1 MVCLAGVGATGIAAA
16 DLTQGELFA
25 SYTAVYVGY
34 SLLGPAMWM
43 LALGYAFMRSAP
55 VQRVAGA
62 VFGAQY
68 LGLFLG
74 FSLVEG
80 LVSGPLASQGQS
92 LGPLVVLPG
101 ALVLGAAHVA
111 LFPERSLLELSPRLF
126 GLGPASIE
134 DRCEQVA
141 ATYGLTPRE
150 TQVLSLLARGRDAGF
165 ICDELGVSR
174 NTVNV
179 HRKGVF
185 AKLGV
190 HSQQEFLSV
199 VEKASEE

>member
-1 MVCLAGVGATGIAAA
+1 M
-16 DLTQGELFA
+16 
-25 SYTAVYVGY
+25 
-34 SLLGPAMWM
+34 
-43 LALGYAFMRSAP
+43 
-55 VQRVAGA
+55 AGA
-62 VFGAQY
+62 IFGAQY

-92 LGPLVVLPG
+92 PGPLVVLPG

-190 HSQQEFLSV
+190 HSQQELLSV

>member
-74 FSLVEG
+74 FVLVEA
-80 LVSGPLASQGQS
+80 LASGPLASQGQS
-92 LGPLVVLPG
+92 PGPLVVPPG

-165 ICDELGVSR
+165 ICDELGISR

-179 HRKGVF
+179 HRKGAF

-190 HSQQEFLSV
+190 HSQQELLSV